1 MSYYENSQWSAGGQT
16 TWEHQTPPAR
26 SGASSTVPREEAA
39 AFVSQ
44 IEEVE
49 KAIDNL
55 VKSGKMFT
63 VPGRHNHNRMPSGPG
78 SRPHSVGGFED
89 ARGPHQGSNLSN
101 FYANQRHQSS
111 RGSNEA
117 EQMMQAKRRMAAQRE
132 RELRNYHQEQQYNR
146 TAVLSDMNSY
156 NKPDRTL
163 SPGSNMS
170 EDERRELIARQRS
183 ALYGEGQFSEGG
195 AYVDETGAVRPG
207 PPTHHVVPSAA
218 SGLRG
223 PSPLAYEYGRTP
235 SSNQGDAQ
243 SQQQQQAQGPGAPE
257 GSQAAMVAANDRSR
271 ANSNASPLSN
281 AGSRAAF
288 DAPPSQSQQSQQG
301 GAPITRASTSSPNGS
316 PSSNKQSAGGA
327 AVAPIGTRPSGAGSP
342 SNPALANKQRS
353 TTPLPS
359 PLSHGYSA
367 SSTGNGDD
375 KSGNVGSSNTP
386 QSATAGPESGNVGI
400 SGWGGRPGVWGNKSG
415 LGSVQASVW
424 G

>member
-63 VPGRHNHNRMPSGPG
+63 VPGRHNHNRMPSGPS

-146 TAVLSDMNSY
+146 TAVLSDMSSY

-183 ALYGEGQFSEGG
+183 ALYGEG
-195 AYVDETGAVRPG
+195 
-207 PPTHHVVPSAA
+207 
-218 SGLRG
+218 LRG

-243 SQQQQQAQGPGAPE
+243 SQQQQPQGPGAPE

-288 DAPPSQSQQSQQG
+288 DAPPPQSQQSQQG

-316 PSSNKQSAGGA
+316 PSNNKQSAGGA